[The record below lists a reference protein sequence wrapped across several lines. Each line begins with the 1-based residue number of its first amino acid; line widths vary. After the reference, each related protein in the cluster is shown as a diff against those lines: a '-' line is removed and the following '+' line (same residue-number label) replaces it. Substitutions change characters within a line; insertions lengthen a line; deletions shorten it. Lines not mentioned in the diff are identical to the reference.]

1 MYSQEQ
7 NNGRHYARQESIPF
21 STSPASLFASTGSLT
36 ETSCSASSSESSW
49 SPHFSSS
56 SASPASS
63 LASSPA
69 LHPSKPHSPVSDDF
83 ELGAA
88 WESDQDRA
96 PSPTQLTAYAAS
108 IIRNEAYALLALAA
122 RIAPAAQPVVD
133 DGRCSA
139 DDAEAFRRAI
149 GSPGTESKTNMA
161 FRGVVDALN
170 SLPAHG
176 KIIVTG
182 VGKSGIAG
190 RKMVA
195 TFCSLGE
202 LRVIEILKCMLTDM
216 TSAPRHPLHLPTPS

>member
-1 MYSQEQ
+1 MS
-7 NNGRHYARQESIPF
+7 GAFDS
-21 STSPASLFASTGSLT
+21 G
-36 ETSCSASSSESSW
+36 
-49 SPHFSSS
+49 
-56 SASPASS
+56 
-63 LASSPA
+63 
-69 LHPSKPHSPVSDDF
+69 DDK
-83 ELGAA
+83 
-88 WESDQDRA
+88 A

-122 RIAPAAQPVVD
+122 RIAPAGQSVVD

-149 GSPGTESKTNMA
+149 GSPDSESKTNTA

-170 SLPAHG
+170 ALPAHG

-202 LRVIEILKCMLTDM
+202 GCNRSPM
-216 TSAPRHPLHLPTPS
+216 S